1 MSPHEPSRAVAIREN
16 ATALQRVARRQ
27 SVGQADAREVI
38 LVARLLETQ
47 APGLTGPTIH
57 QSANTLRRVAR
68 RRTVRPDDEHDLML
82 VAHLLDEIALVPA
95 SARKTMP

>member
-1 MSPHEPSRAVAIREN
+1 MTELVTRAIREN

-27 SVGQADAREVI
+27 SVGPTDAREVI
-38 LVARLLETQ
+38 LVAHLLETQ
-47 APGLTGPTIH
+47 APEALTGPTIH

-95 SARKTMP
+95 PARKPLP